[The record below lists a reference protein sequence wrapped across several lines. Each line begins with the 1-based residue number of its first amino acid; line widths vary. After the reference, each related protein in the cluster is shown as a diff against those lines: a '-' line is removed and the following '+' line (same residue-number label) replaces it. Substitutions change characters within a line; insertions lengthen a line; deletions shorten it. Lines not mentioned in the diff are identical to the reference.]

1 MCTVWRIPILEEEA
15 CRVQAEAV
23 CRGSLLRALS
33 LSLLTFQLSVLN
45 THKAAAGMTV
55 NGKRQ
60 LLAFCFP
67 HQPLNTYLGDRD
79 MGQVQEAIHYSESS
93 HQGILI
99 TNNSCA
105 LDITQD

>member
-1 MCTVWRIPILEEEA
+1 M
-15 CRVQAEAV
+15 QAEAV

-79 MGQVQEAIHYSESS
+79 MGQVHYSESRGLS
-93 HQGILI
+93 HQGTLI